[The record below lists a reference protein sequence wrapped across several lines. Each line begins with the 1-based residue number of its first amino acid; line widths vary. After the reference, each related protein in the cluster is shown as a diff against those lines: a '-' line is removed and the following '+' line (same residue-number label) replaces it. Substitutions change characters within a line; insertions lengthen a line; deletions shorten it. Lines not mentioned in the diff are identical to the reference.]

1 MPVFL
6 SGYCLNSFLTLIT
19 MLGHPWYH
27 WNCSPRGYSWPPNC
41 WIKCDFPFLNSF
53 ECSAVTDVKHS
64 CFLKHSPIVISDT
77 TLFSFHIYL
86 FNNPLSTCFDRHC
99 SQIIGVLQGSTLNS
113 HLLFSMLSLLFN
125 LWLQFQLPPTYQWFP
140 DLQLQPK
147 SFSWALVSYFWQPI
161 GRSSQKYLKGPS
173 NPNYSKWYSL
183 LPSQFFCFLPVTH
196 SLSLFSHS

>member
-27 WNCSPRGYSWPPNC
+27 WNCSLRGYSWPPNC

-64 CFLKHSPIVISDT
+64 CFLKHSPIVIPDT

-86 FNNPLSTCFDRHC
+86 FNNPLSICFDRHC
-99 SQIIGVLQGSTLNS
+99 SQIIGVLQGSPSTHTFCSVCCLYCLICGCSFNS
-113 HLLFSMLSLLFN
+113 HPYTNDFQISNSSLN
-125 LWLQFQLPPTYQWFP
+125 
-140 DLQLQPK
+140 
-147 SFSWALVSYFWQPI
+147 
-161 GRSSQKYLKGPS
+161 
-173 NPNYSKWYSL
+173 
-183 LPSQFFCFLPVTH
+183 H
-196 SLSLFSHS
+196 SPGL